1 MKFANFFSSLQEEP
15 WYHHFLAP
23 VLAELDEEGTL
34 LDIGTGSGKLLQM
47 VSSETNI
54 HCTGIDSSKEM
65 LEEARIKLGDYPAEL
80 LQVEP
85 GARLPFEEQ
94 SFDFISICSV
104 LFLLPRSAAEFL
116 LKESLRLMRN
126 GGKIIV
132 LTPSGNRR
140 FLSLLRHFLSFKNRG
155 MTVWYT
161 ATRARGQQWSE
172 SRFLQGFA
180 SQHGLHYREEKV
192 LKGFARLEV
201 LQRATGSGAK
211 DNTGAED

>member
-15 WYHHFLAP
+15 WYQHFLAP
-23 VLAELDEEGTL
+23 VLAEFGEEGTL

-47 VSSETNI
+47 VCFETNI
-54 HCTGIDSSKEM
+54 HCTGIDSSKAM
-65 LEEARIKLGDYPAEL
+65 LEEARTKLRDYPVKL

-104 LFLLPRSAAEFL
+104 LFLLPGPAVEQL
-116 LKESLRLMRN
+116 LEESLRLLRN

-155 MTVWYT
+155 ILVWYS
-161 ATRARGQQWSE
+161 ATRARAQQWSE
-172 SRFLQGFA
+172 SRFLQRFA
-180 SQHGLHYREEKV
+180 SQHRLHCREEKV
-192 LKGFARLEV
+192 LKDFACLEV
-201 LQRATGSGAK
+201 LQRIPDSNAGDNDGA
-211 DNTGAED
+211 